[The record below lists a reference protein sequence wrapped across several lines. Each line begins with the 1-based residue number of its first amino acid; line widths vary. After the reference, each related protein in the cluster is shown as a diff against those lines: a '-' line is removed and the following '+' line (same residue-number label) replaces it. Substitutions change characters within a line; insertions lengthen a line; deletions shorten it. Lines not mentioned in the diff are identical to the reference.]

1 VHGFDRIFRAAM
13 AQLHLTSTAA
23 LRARRAPL
31 RTRHIALKFQG

>member
-23 LRARRAPL
+23 FSARLAL
-31 RTRHIALKFQG
+31 SRHRHAHYPFQG